1 MNSQDETRAKFDAF
15 KYLLSASLPRDEA
28 IDALSAKEVDDLLKE
43 TGFEQPK
50 LDERIAEQ
58 KKKFSGR
65 YAMMLARRR
74 RLQASAVEE
83 APAIEIPATR
93 EAIIAYLADRY
104 GEEMPM
110 AARNFKNADYDELRQ
125 LFVDLVGK
133 RGPRDAR

>member
-1 MNSQDETRAKFDAF
+1 MNPQDETHAKLDAF

-28 IDALSAKEVDDLLKE
+28 IDALSAKEVDELLKE
-43 TGFEQPK
+43 TGFEQSK
-50 LDERIAEQ
+50 LEERIAEQ

-74 RLQASAVEE
+74 RIHASAVEK

-93 EAIIAYLADRY
+93 EAIIAYFTEHY

-110 AARNFKNADYDELRQ
+110 AARNFKDADYDELRQ
-125 LFVDLVGK
+125 LFVDLAGK
-133 RGPRDAR
+133 RGPRDGR